1 MVATSQIITKYFP
14 QLNEKQQ
21 QRFDQLGGLYKS
33 LNQKVNVISRKDI
46 EQIYLHHVLH
56 SLSIAK
62 FISFAPGSMVVDVG
76 TGGGFPGIP
85 LAILFPET
93 NFYLI
98 DGRSKKIG
106 VVKEVIEVL
115 GLKNAAANAQR
126 SEDLKQPF
134 DFVLARA
141 VTRLEKL
148 IPLTFHLISRD
159 NNNAI
164 PNGLLALKGGDL
176 TEEISEVSKNYN
188 VEKKDISDYF
198 KESYYEEKQLLYIP
212 K

>member
-1 MVATSQIITKYFP
+1 MVADHSIITKYFNELSALQKKQFE
-14 QLNEKQQ
+14 QL
-21 QRFDQLGGLYKS
+21 DSLYKD

-46 EQIYLHHVLH
+46 EALYLHHVLH
-56 SLSIAK
+56 SMSIAK
-62 FISFAPGSMVVDVG
+62 FINFQPATTVIDVG

-85 LAILFPET
+85 LAIRFPQVQ
-93 NFYLI
+93 FFMI

-106 VVKEVIEVL
+106 VVNEVIAKL
-115 GLKNAAANAQR
+115 GLENAAAQHVR
-126 SEDLKQPF
+126 SEDHKVKY

-148 IPLTFHLISRD
+148 IPLTFHLISDTDR
-159 NNNAI
+159 NAI

-176 TEEISEVSKNYN
+176 SAEIAEVHKKHR
-188 VEKKDISDYF
+188 VEQTAISDYF
-198 KESYYEEKQLLYIP
+198 DEDYYEQKHLLYIQ

>member
-1 MVATSQIITKYFP
+1 MVTDHSIITKYFKELSP
-14 QLNEKQQ
+14 RQTNQIEQLAP
-21 QRFDQLGGLYKS
+21 LYRD

-46 EQIYLHHVLH
+46 DALYLHHVLH

-62 FISFAPGSMVVDVG
+62 YISFRSGTKLVDVG

-85 LAILFPET
+85 LAILFPEVEI
-93 NFYLI
+93 FMI

-106 VVKEVIEVL
+106 VVNEVIEEL
-115 GLKNAAANAQR
+115 GLENATAQHQR
-126 SEDLKQPF
+126 SEELKGKY

-141 VTRLEKL
+141 VTRLDKL
-148 IPLTFHLISRD
+148 IPLTYHLISD
-159 NNNAI
+159 TDKNSI

-176 TEEISEVSKNYN
+176 NAEIAEVGKQHLVEINPISNYFDEE
-188 VEKKDISDYF
+188 YF
-198 KESYYEEKQLLYIP
+198 AEKQLLYIQ